1 ATPVPACG
9 HERPVGAKRTS
20 SGCSASRAARASAR
34 WPTWTGSKV
43 PPSRPTRRRTS
54 DPVALDQELGQ
65 SRFGRARLGVPVVAP
80 ARERRH
86 RAQDRLGASAG
97 LQAEQRAAV
106 VDQVE
111 LDVAPAAPGLEVA
124 LALAVRFV
132 AVAFDDRRIRVEEG
146 IPDRAR
152 ERERPLEARL
162 VQVVEEDAAD
172 AARLV
177 AVLQEEVVVAPL
189 LEARVDRKSVV

>member
-1 ATPVPACG
+1 
-9 HERPVGAKRTS
+9 
-20 SGCSASRAARASAR
+20 
-34 WPTWTGSKV
+34 
-43 PPSRPTRRRTS
+43 
-54 DPVALDQELGQ
+54 
-65 SRFGRARLGVPVVAP
+65 
-80 ARERRH
+80 
-86 RAQDRLGASAG
+86 
-97 LQAEQRAAV
+97 EQRAAV

-189 LEARVDRKSVV
+189 LEARVPVLAEGGQRLPAHAVEAHDVL